1 MNTTIGEYFTQF
13 SELSVT
19 SVGHQYE
26 TTQIYLKILGQPDSQ
41 LTVVPFPVHKLLGA
55 LSYSV
60 LEQFAIPVWNGH
72 VVSKIELWAS
82 FRLLVCQAFVS
93 YVSCESHNMI
103 SNFLV
108 IVYYTASVPTWCLQ
122 TKLTIFL
129 NMIIE
134 GQILAYTDI
143 QDGLVVNT
151 MAGYPM
157 KFLKYPNFTI
167 NGNVVLIG
175 DIRCTNG
182 IVQNVDTVP
191 DPLVPWMYKTNYDVL
206 LEVNSQQDGN
216 LSDFIA
222 SIFPWAQKHWLMQ

>member
-1 MNTTIGEYFTQF
+1 
-13 SELSVT
+13 
-19 SVGHQYE
+19 
-26 TTQIYLKILGQPDSQ
+26 
-41 LTVVPFPVHKLLGA
+41 
-55 LSYSV
+55 
-60 LEQFAIPVWNGH
+60 
-72 VVSKIELWAS
+72 
-82 FRLLVCQAFVS
+82 
-93 YVSCESHNMI
+93 
-103 SNFLV
+103 
-108 IVYYTASVPTWCLQ
+108 
-122 TKLTIFL
+122 
-129 NMIIE
+129 MIIE

-222 SIFPWAQKHWLMQ
+222 LVNASELKERLMLEDSSRPITLFVPTNEAMSTIVVQGNDMIANVSSPSYQLLLNHVVQGNFVRRDWLIIPTGTKVNETELHLTTDAGNILEVVLMADEMVRINGVVNIIKEDVFSFYGVLQIIDLPLIAN